1 MSVSIITP
9 TFNSATFI
17 EEALTSIKSEL
28 ASPEMVVVDGGST
41 DTTLSILMEHKLGL
55 NMHWV
60 SKKDSGPAEA
70 INNGFRLARGNIF
83 GWLNSDDYYAL
94 GAIDRALQA
103 FEENPKWVM
112 IYGLGQHVN
121 TYGDVLGDYPT
132 LPPKSNIQH
141 FKNGSFICQP
151 TIFIRREVVEEI
163 GFLDE
168 TLKTAFDFDY
178 WLRIFKYYPRS
189 RIGFISEVQAY
200 SRLHDACL
208 TKKFRQTVAVESM
221 KVISNHLGPAPGHWI
236 NTYFGELCSQYPF
249 TSESSTLVEQV
260 KSALV
265 QVKSFMLDEEF
276 IGLVKS
282 LQNDSR
288 LRFSSLQGFVGVEPD
303 GWVSKK
309 LYVKLKHKPDQPRT
323 IKLQCNVGWPDPPSD
338 GKNPHIYLTI
348 RTPDGRIQK
357 LKFEA
362 QEQFILNL
370 ESPESQT
377 EEFLVW
383 VIETRQ
389 FFVPAKRIKK
399 SKDTRKLSFRV
410 EGVSLV

>member
-9 TFNSATFI
+9 SYNSATFI
-17 EEALTSIKSEL
+17 KEALWSIKSEL
-28 ASPEMVVVDGGST
+28 SSPEMVVVDGGST
-41 DTTLSILMEHKLGL
+41 DTTLSILMDSKLGV

-70 INNGFRLARGNIF
+70 INNGFRLARGSIF
-83 GWLNSDDYYAL
+83 GWLNSDDFYAK

-112 IYGLGQHVN
+112 VYGHAQHVDIN
-121 TYGDVLGDYPT
+121 GLVLGDYPT
-132 LPPKSNIQH
+132 LPPRSNIQH
-141 FKNGSFICQP
+141 FKKGSFICQP

-168 TLKTAFDFDY
+168 SLKTAFDFDY
-178 WLRIFKYYPRS
+178 WLRIFKHYPRS
-189 RIGFISEVQAY
+189 RIGFIDEVQAY

-208 TKKFRQTVAVESM
+208 TRKFRKTVAVESI
-221 KVISNHLGPAPGHWI
+221 KVIFDHLGSAPGHWI
-236 NTYFGELCSQYPF
+236 QTYFDELCSQYPF
-249 TSESSTLVEQV
+249 IDDSSTLVEQL

-265 QVKSFMLDEEF
+265 QVKPFILDEEF
-276 IGLVKS
+276 TTLVKS

-288 LRFSSLQGFVGVEPD
+288 LRFSSQQCFVGVQPD

-309 LYVKLKHKPDQPRT
+309 LHIKLRCKPDQPKT
-323 IKLQCNVGWPDPPSD
+323 IKLQCSVGWPDPPAD
-338 GKNPHIYLTI
+338 EKNPHIYITI
-348 RTPDGRIQK
+348 RTPDAQIQK

-370 ESPESQT
+370 EAPETQT
-377 EEFLVW
+377 DEFMVW
-383 VIETRQ
+383 AIETRQ
-389 FFVPAKRIKK
+389 FFIPEERIKK
-399 SKDTRKLSFRV
+399 SKDSRKLSFRV
-410 EGVSLV
+410 DGVTLV